1 MALFLGAC
9 RPLIP
14 NYGIGLMKKDRE
26 NPGNTSQLPRW
37 KLTPTQKG
45 PPRKSKG
52 TTFCSGGW
60 KGASN
65 TQLPTVEGCAHCARQ
80 SVLVCALQHRDAE
93 AILAKEFQFLWD
105 RNVRSELREP
115 QDRGQSDGDQ

>member
-1 MALFLGAC
+1 MEADPYPKGA
-9 RPLIP
+9 
-14 NYGIGLMKKDRE
+14 
-26 NPGNTSQLPRW
+26 
-37 KLTPTQKG
+37 TPKIK
-45 PPRKSKG
+45 RDHVLLR
-52 TTFCSGGW
+52 GW